1 MKGILKNV
9 VWGGVFLF
17 ISLHPNGVNAKN
29 NLGISETNISQ
40 QNKNVSGT
48 VTDQSG
54 EPVIGASVVEK
65 GTRNGTV
72 TDIDGN
78 YSLSTASN
86 AVLVFSYI
94 GYASQEVSVAGKTK
108 IDVVLKEDVAQLSE
122 VVVTGYGGR

>member
-1 MKGILKNV
+1 MKEVLKMLY
-9 VWGGVFLF
+9 WGVFLL

-29 NLGISETNISQ
+29 NLGISETNVSQ

-86 AVLVFSYI
+86 AVLVFLISD
-94 GYASQEVSVAGKTK
+94 TP
-108 IDVVLKEDVAQLSE
+108 L
-122 VVVTGYGGR
+122 RRFR

>member
-78 YSLSTASN
+78 YSLSTAPN

-94 GYASQEVSVAGKTK
+94 GYASQEV
-108 IDVVLKEDVAQLSE
+108 
-122 VVVTGYGGR
+122 